1 VAYWRIR
8 PANRVAGVRGSPRPR
23 PHPAVLAF
31 PPMQPSSPPAAGA
44 LAGKTIVITGASR
57 GIGLAMAQ
65 ACVSAGANV
74 VLASRKQ
81 ADLDAAA
88 ATLPPEQVLAV
99 ACHTGK
105 AADVDALFTR
115 ATDRFGRV
123 DGLVNN
129 AATNPYFG
137 PLVDTPDAAIDKT
150 VEVNLKG
157 YFYAARAMVRHARG
171 RGATAGVSIVN
182 VASVAGLRAAPMQGV
197 YGMTK
202 AAVISM
208 TQTLAFELGGS
219 GIRVNAIAPGLVET
233 KFASAI
239 VANPMLR
246 DHVVGRTPLARH
258 AQPAEI
264 AGAAVYLLSDAASFT
279 TGTVLVVDGGLTSA

>member
-1 VAYWRIR
+1 MLKDKV
-8 PANRVAGVRGSPRPR
+8 
-23 PHPAVLAF
+23 
-31 PPMQPSSPPAAGA
+31 
-44 LAGKTIVITGASR
+44 IVITGASR
-57 GIGLAMAQ
+57 GIGEAIAR
-65 ACVSAGANV
+65 ACVEAGAQV

-81 ADLDAAA
+81 ADLDRVAGALGERA
-88 ATLPPEQVLAV
+88 LAV

-105 AADVDALFTR
+105 AEDVDAMMAKALE
-115 ATDRFGRV
+115 RFGRV
-123 DGLVNN
+123 DGYVNN

-137 PLVDTPDAAIDKT
+137 PLVDTPDSAIDKT
-150 VEVNLKG
+150 FEVNVRG
-157 YFYAARAMVRHARG
+157 YLYGARALVKHARTRDG
-171 RGATAGVSIVN
+171 GGSIVN
-182 VASVAGLRAAPMQGV
+182 IASVAGLRAAPMQGI
-197 YGMTK
+197 YGATK

-219 GIRVNAIAPGLVET
+219 KIRVNAIAPGLVET

-239 VANPMLR
+239 VQNPMLR

-279 TGTVLVVDGGLTSA
+279 TGSVIVVDGGLTAA

>member
-1 VAYWRIR
+1 MLKDKV
-8 PANRVAGVRGSPRPR
+8 
-23 PHPAVLAF
+23 
-31 PPMQPSSPPAAGA
+31 
-44 LAGKTIVITGASR
+44 IVITGASR
-57 GIGLAMAQ
+57 GIGEAIAR
-65 ACVSAGANV
+65 ACASAGAQV

-81 ADLDAAA
+81 ADLDRVAAD
-88 ATLPPEQVLAV
+88 VGGLAV

-105 AADVDALFTR
+105 AEDVDNLFAR
-115 ATDRFGRV
+115 AVEKFGKV
-123 DGLVNN
+123 DGVVNN

-150 VEVNLKG
+150 IEVNLKG
-157 YFYAARAMVRHARG
+157 YLYCARAFARQARG
-171 RGATAGVSIVN
+171 RGGSIVSI
-182 VASVAGLRAAPMQGV
+182 ASVAGIRAAPMQGI

-219 GIRVNAIAPGLVET
+219 NIRVNAIAPGLVET
-233 KFASAI
+233 KFAAAI

-246 DHVVGRTPLARH
+246 DHVVKRTPLGRH
-258 AQPAEI
+258 AQPTEI

-279 TGTVLVVDGGLTSA
+279 TGSVIVVDGGLTST